1 MTDFDAIAQGMT
13 QAVPFAGHLG
23 LEITSVAEGEAVVRL
38 PERAELTNHVGSQHA
53 GALFT
58 VAETASG
65 AAFVGAFAERLGE
78 VTPLARSAEISY
90 EKIAKGTDRGERQAG
105 RAGGRGAG
113 HARRRGQGRVPLRGR
128 ARRRVRHAG
137 GHGDRA
143 LARAAQQA
151 GHGRGMSL
159 VPLERD
165 DTGLVVARFDS
176 PPLNL
181 FNRQLFEDL
190 QAAIAAVEAD
200 PPRALLFRA
209 EGRAVSGGVDVH
221 EFDGLTPERAS
232 ELWDELIGTV
242 ERVEALP
249 LPVVFAAHALT
260 LTAAFELAL
269 GCDLILAARSAQFGL
284 VEKVVGLTP
293 SMGGTQRLA
302 ERAGSGRARHFVMSG
317 ELFGAETMEQWGVVN
332 LLFEDEEFDQRA
344 RAYAAEL
351 AAGPTKAH
359 AMTKH
364 ILRRYREGGIPAADQ
379 AVREDAGDLFATED
393 LQGAVKTFLDKGP
406 GHAEFQGR

>member
-1 MTDFDAIAQGMT
+1 MTF
-13 QAVPFAGHLG
+13 
-23 LEITSVAEGEAVVRL
+23 VR
-38 PERAELTNHVGSQHA
+38 
-53 GALFT
+53 F
-58 VAETASG
+58 
-65 AAFVGAFAERLGE
+65 
-78 VTPLARSAEISY
+78 
-90 EKIAKGTDRGERQAG
+90 
-105 RAGGRGAG
+105 
-113 HARRRGQGRVPLRGR
+113 
-128 ARRRVRHAG
+128 
-137 GHGDRA
+137 
-143 LARAAQQA
+143 
-151 GHGRGMSL
+151 
-159 VPLERD
+159 ERD
-165 DTGLVVARFDS
+165 EAGLAVATFDS

-181 FNRQLFEDL
+181 FNRQLLEDL
-190 QAAIAAVEAD
+190 QAAIAAAEAD

-221 EFDGLTPERAS
+221 EFDGLTPERAG
-232 ELWDELIGTV
+232 ELWDRLIGMV

-317 ELFGAETMEQWGVVN
+317 ELFGAEEMERWGVVN
-332 LLFEDEEFDQRA
+332 LLFDDEGFDRRA
-344 RAYAAEL
+344 RAYAADL
-351 AAGPTKAH
+351 AAGPTRAH

-379 AVREDAGDLFATED
+379 AVRDDAGELFATED
-393 LQGAVKTFLDKGP
+393 LQRAVKTFLDKGP

>member
-1 MTDFDAIAQGMT
+1 MA
-13 QAVPFAGHLG
+13 
-23 LEITSVAEGEAVVRL
+23 EAVR
-38 PERAELTNHVGSQHA
+38 
-53 GALFT
+53 
-58 VAETASG
+58 
-65 AAFVGAFAERLGE
+65 
-78 VTPLARSAEISY
+78 
-90 EKIAKGTDRGERQAG
+90 
-105 RAGGRGAG
+105 
-113 HARRRGQGRVPLRGR
+113 
-128 ARRRVRHAG
+128 
-137 GHGDRA
+137 
-143 LARAAQQA
+143 
-151 GHGRGMSL
+151 
-159 VPLERD
+159 LERD
-165 DTGLVVARFDS
+165 ERGLAVATFDS

-181 FNRQLFEDL
+181 FDRRMIEGL
-190 QAAIAAVEAD
+190 QAAIAAAESD

-221 EFDGLTPERAS
+221 EFDGLTPERAGG
-232 ELWDELIGTV
+232 LWDELIGTV

-317 ELFGAETMEQWGVVN
+317 ALFGAEEMERWGVVN
-332 LLFEDEEFDQRA
+332 VLLDDEGFDENA
-344 RAYAAEL
+344 RAFAAEL

-364 ILRRYREGGIPAADQ
+364 ILRRYREGGIRAADET
-379 AVREDAGDLFATED
+379 VREDAGELFATED
-393 LQGAVKTFLDKGP
+393 LQRAVKTFLEKGP
-406 GHAEFQGR
+406 GHARFEGR

>member
-1 MTDFDAIAQGMT
+1 VG
-13 QAVPFAGHLG
+13 
-23 LEITSVAEGEAVVRL
+23 VVRL
-38 PERAELTNHVGSQHA
+38 DREGSGLA
-53 GALFT
+53 
-58 VAETASG
+58 VAT
-65 AAFVGAFAERLGE
+65 L
-78 VTPLARSAEISY
+78 
-90 EKIAKGTDRGERQAG
+90 
-105 RAGGRGAG
+105 
-113 HARRRGQGRVPLRGR
+113 
-128 ARRRVRHAG
+128 
-137 GHGDRA
+137 
-143 LARAAQQA
+143 
-151 GHGRGMSL
+151 
-159 VPLERD
+159 
-165 DTGLVVARFDS
+165 DS

-181 FNRQLFEDL
+181 FNWQMFEDL
-190 QAAIAAVEAD
+190 REAVAAVEAE

-221 EFDGLTPERAS
+221 EFAGLTPERAS
-232 ELWDELIGTV
+232 ELWDELIGLV

-317 ELFGAETMEQWGVVN
+317 ELFGAETLESWGVVN
-332 LLFEDEEFDQRA
+332 VLFDDEGFDERA

-351 AAGPTKAH
+351 AAGPTTAH

-364 ILRRYREGGIPAADQ
+364 ILRRYREGGIPAADR
-379 AVREDAGDLFATED
+379 AVREDAGGLFATED
-393 LQGAVKTFLDKGP
+393 LQRAVKTFLEKGP
-406 GHAEFQGR
+406 GHAEFRGR

>member
-1 MTDFDAIAQGMT
+1 
-13 QAVPFAGHLG
+13 
-23 LEITSVAEGEAVVRL
+23 
-38 PERAELTNHVGSQHA
+38 
-53 GALFT
+53 
-58 VAETASG
+58 
-65 AAFVGAFAERLGE
+65 
-78 VTPLARSAEISY
+78 
-90 EKIAKGTDRGERQAG
+90 
-105 RAGGRGAG
+105 
-113 HARRRGQGRVPLRGR
+113 
-128 ARRRVRHAG
+128 
-137 GHGDRA
+137 
-143 LARAAQQA
+143 
-151 GHGRGMSL
+151 MSL
-159 VPLERD
+159 VRLEREEG
-165 DTGLVVARFDS
+165 GLAVATLDN

-181 FNRQLFEDL
+181 FNRRLFEDL
-190 QAAIAAVEAD
+190 QAAIAAVEAE

-221 EFDGLTPERAS
+221 EFAGVTPEQGSR
-232 ELWDELIGTV
+232 LWDELIGTV

-302 ERAGSGRARHFVMSG
+302 ERAGSGRARHFVISG
-317 ELFGAETMEQWGVVN
+317 ELFGAEEMERWGVVN
-332 LLFEDEEFDQRA
+332 LLLDDEGFDERA
-344 RAYAAEL
+344 RAYAVEL

-364 ILRRYREGGIPAADQ
+364 ILRRFRAGGVPAADQ
-379 AVREDAGDLFATED
+379 AVREDAADLFATED
-393 LQGAVKTFLDKGP
+393 LQSAVETFLEQGP